1 MKILLPWR
9 GWLTVSLERSTV
21 RTLGGNRTQFWIS
34 QTEKGFIKRILG
46 GLQNGAQNRT
56 KA

>member
-9 GWLTVSLERSTV
+9 GWLTVSVGRSTV
-21 RTLGGNRTQFWIS
+21 GTFGGNRTQFWRS
-34 QTEKGFIKRILG
+34 QTEKGFVKRILG